1 MSSGTNHSLGT
12 AACSRGVGTP
22 ASSRCSF
29 SCRGS
34 RAINPPVQVES
45 YYRPFSWRSTSPHCR
60 RRDPMERLLLRPVE
74 AAEAIGVSR
83 SKIYEL
89 LASGDLPSVRIGASV
104 RVPVD
109 ALRAWIAEQLDAGR
123 V

>member
-1 MSSGTNHSLGT
+1 
-12 AACSRGVGTP
+12 
-22 ASSRCSF
+22 
-29 SCRGS
+29 
-34 RAINPPVQVES
+34 
-45 YYRPFSWRSTSPHCR
+45 
-60 RRDPMERLLLRPVE
+60 MERLLLRPVE
-74 AAEAIGVSR
+74 AAEVIGVSR
-83 SKIYEL
+83 SKLYEL